1 MIWIVKNL
9 WLIPALPLL
18 AAGIIAVNKQPAR
31 KLAATLAIGTMAL
44 GFLLSLCAFAAT
56 LGHHGEGAFRE
67 VFSFNWIQFG
77 GQWMSLGWVLDPL
90 TAIMLVMVTFVG
102 MLIFIFSIG
111 YMAHDKNFMRFFCF
125 LALFASGMLGVVI
138 ANNLLL
144 LFISWEIVGLTSYLL
159 IGFWYHK
166 PSAAAAAKKAFITT
180 RIGDL
185 GLLLGMVWLYA
196 QTGTLN
202 FYEGGKGCLEA
213 TALSQML
220 THITIG
226 GMAVSTAIG
235 LLIFLGAVGKS
246 GQVPL
251 HVWLPDAMEGP
262 TPVSA
267 LIHAATMVAAGVFL
281 VARVYPL
288 MAAGA
293 VLGEHGAPVTTA
305 LTVVT
310 WIGAITAIFAATIA
324 VAQNDIKRILAYST
338 VSQLGY
344 MMMGLGVG
352 GVAVGMF
359 HLITHAFFKALL
371 FLGSASVIHGC
382 HEEQDIR
389 KMGGLKKYMPITFM
403 VYAIGMLAL
412 AGFPLFF
419 SGFWSKDEILHA
431 AHGWSVSHVPFYL
444 GCTGALFTAFYMT
457 RQVALVFFGNYRG
470 HTAEAGHGH
479 ADKAHQADHSAA
491 HGHDAAAGASH
502 DPHESP
508 AVMTVPL
515 MILAGFAIVLGF
527 VGTPAWPWFDGY
539 LTGEAFKFD
548 FSKLF
553 ESGTLSLM
561 LASAAI
567 VFTGLGLGWFLYYKR
582 QRHTA
587 EEKDVLEAA
596 VPAVFKV
603 LQNKYYID
611 ELYEATF
618 IRFNAFAAQF
628 CDFADKWIFGGAV
641 LLVSY
646 VTLGLAWVYRLTD
659 EYLVNTGFDGGCES
673 LRLGGGGLS
682 KLHSGRVQTYLRIIG
697 VALVVFILFLIWGRK
712 A

>member
-1 MIWIVKNL
+1 MTWIAQNL
-9 WLIPALPLL
+9 WLIPVLPLV
-18 AAGIIAVNKQPAR
+18 ASGVIAVNKQRQR
-31 KLAATLAIGTMAL
+31 KLAVTLSIGSMVMA
-44 GFLLSLCAFAAT
+44 FLLSLCAFSAT
-56 LGHHGEGAFRE
+56 LLHHGESGVFRE
-67 VFSFNWIQFG
+67 VAGFNWLQFG
-77 GQWMSLGWVLDPL
+77 GQWMDIGWVLDPL
-90 TAIMLVMVTFVG
+90 TAIMLMMVTFVG

-111 YMAHDKNFMRFFCF
+111 YMTHDENFMRFFCF
-125 LALFASGMLGVVI
+125 LALFAAGMLGVVI
-138 ANNLLL
+138 ANNLF
-144 LFISWEIVGLTSYLL
+144 LFFVSWEIVGLTSYLL

-185 GLLLGMVWLYA
+185 GLLIGMVWLYA
-196 QTGTLN
+196 ETGTLN
-202 FYEGGKGCLEA
+202 FYDGGKGCLESGA
-213 TALSQML
+213 LTAML
-220 THITIG
+220 THATIG
-226 GMAVSTAIG
+226 GMAVSTMIG

-293 VLGEHGAPVTTA
+293 IVGEHGVPVTTA

-310 WIGAITAIFAATIA
+310 WVGAITAIFAASIA

-371 FLGSASVIHGC
+371 FLGSGSVIHGC
-382 HEEQDIR
+382 HEEQDVR
-389 KMGGLKKYMPITFM
+389 KMGGLKKYMPVTFA
-403 VYAIGMLAL
+403 VYAVGMLAL

-431 AHGWSVSHVPFYL
+431 AHGWSVSQVPFYL

-457 RQVALVFFGNYRG
+457 RQVALVFFGSYRG
-470 HTAEAGHGH
+470 HQEE
-479 ADKAHQADHSAA
+479 SA
-491 HGHDAAAGASH
+491 HGHSAHDHSHSSKSSHSH

-515 MILAGFAIVLGF
+515 VILAGFAIVLGF

-539 LTGEAFKFD
+539 LTGEEFKFD
-548 FSKLF
+548 FSKLT
-553 ESGTLSLM
+553 EPGTLGLM
-561 LASAAI
+561 VASAGI
-567 VFTGLGLGWFLYYKR
+567 VFTGLGLGWFLYGKR
-582 QRHTA
+582 QRKTVD
-587 EEKDVLEAA
+587 EKDVLEAA
-596 VPAVFKV
+596 QPFIFK
-603 LQNKYYID
+603 LLENKYYVD
-611 ELYEATF
+611 EFYDATV
-618 IRFNAFAAQF
+618 IRFNAFAAWL

-641 LLVSY
+641 LVVSY
-646 VTLGLAWVYRLTD
+646 VTLGLAWLYRLMD
-659 EYLVNTGFDGGCES
+659 EYFVNLGFDAGCES
-673 LRLGGGGLS
+673 LRGSGSGLS
-682 KLHSGRVQTYLRIIG
+682 KLHTGRVQTYLRVIG
-697 VALVVFILFLIWGRK
+697 VALVALIIFLIWGRK

>member
-1 MIWIVKNL
+1 
-9 WLIPALPLL
+9 
-18 AAGIIAVNKQPAR
+18 
-31 KLAATLAIGTMAL
+31 
-44 GFLLSLCAFAAT
+44 
-56 LGHHGEGAFRE
+56 
-67 VFSFNWIQFG
+67 
-77 GQWMSLGWVLDPL
+77 
-90 TAIMLVMVTFVG
+90 
-102 MLIFIFSIG
+102 
-111 YMAHDKNFMRFFCF
+111 
-125 LALFASGMLGVVI
+125 
-138 ANNLLL
+138 
-144 LFISWEIVGLTSYLL
+144 
-159 IGFWYHK
+159 
-166 PSAAAAAKKAFITT
+166 
-180 RIGDL
+180 
-185 GLLLGMVWLYA
+185 
-196 QTGTLN
+196 
-202 FYEGGKGCLEA
+202 
-213 TALSQML
+213 
-220 THITIG
+220 
-226 GMAVSTAIG
+226 MAVSTAIG

-293 VLGEHGAPVTTA
+293 VPGEHGVPVTTA

-389 KMGGLKKYMPITFM
+389 KMGGLKKYMPITFL
-403 VYAIGMLAL
+403 VYGIGMLAL

-457 RQVALVFFGNYRG
+457 RQVALVFFGSYRG
-470 HTAEAGHGH
+470 HQAEAGHGH
-479 ADKAHQADHSAA
+479 SHEAHGAA
-491 HGHDAAAGASH
+491 HGVAHGHGAAAEDSH

-508 AVMTVPL
+508 PVMTVPL

-539 LTGEAFKFD
+539 LTGEEFKFD

-596 VPAVFKV
+596 QPFVFKV

-641 LLVSY
+641 LF
-646 VTLGLAWVYRLTD
+646 VTYLTIGLAWVYRKSD
-659 EYLVNTGFDGGCES
+659 EWLVNTGFDAGCES
-673 LRLGGGGLS
+673 LRLSGGGLS

>member
-9 WLIPALPLL
+9 WLIPALPLF

-31 KLAATLAIGTMAL
+31 KLAATLAIGSMAL
-44 GFLLSLCAFAAT
+44 GFLLSLCAFSAT

-77 GQWMSLGWVLDPL
+77 GQWMDIGWVLDPL

-102 MLIFIFSIG
+102 MLIFIFSVG
-111 YMAHDKNFMRFFCF
+111 YMAHDENFMRFFCF

-138 ANNLLL
+138 ANNLF
-144 LFISWEIVGLTSYLL
+144 LFFVSWEIVGLTSYLL

-202 FYEGGKGCLEA
+202 FYTPEHTGCLEA
-213 TALSQML
+213 IKLNAML
-220 THITIG
+220 AAPPVAG
-226 GMAVSTAIG
+226 FAVVTAIG

-281 VARVYPL
+281 IARVYPL

-293 VLGEHGAPVTTA
+293 PPVEHGAPVTTA

-344 MMMGLGVG
+344 MMMGLGIG

-371 FLGSASVIHGC
+371 FLGSGSVIHGC
-382 HEEQDIR
+382 HEEQDVR
-389 KMGGLKKYMPITFM
+389 KMGGLKKYMPVTFA

-419 SGFWSKDEILHA
+419 SGFWSKDEILHS
-431 AHGWSVSHVPFYL
+431 AHNWPVSHIPFLL

-457 RQVALVFFGNYRG
+457 RQVALVFFGSYRG
-470 HTAEAGHGH
+470 HEE
-479 ADKAHQADHSAA
+479 KSA
-491 HGHDAAAGASH
+491 HGHTADAHSHSSESAHRH

-515 MILAGFAIVLGF
+515 IILAGFAILLGF

-539 LTGEAFKFD
+539 LTGEEFKFD
-548 FSKLF
+548 FSKLT
-553 ESGTLSLM
+553 EPGTLGLM

-567 VFTGLGLGWFLYYKR
+567 VFTGLGLGWFLYGKR
-582 QRHTA
+582 QRKTVA
-587 EEKDVLEAA
+587 EKDVLEAA
-596 VPAVFKV
+596 QPFIYKV
-603 LQNKYYID
+603 LENKYYVD
-611 ELYEATF
+611 EIYEATV
-618 IRFNAFAAQF
+618 IRFNAFAAWL
-628 CDFADKWIFGGAV
+628 CDFADQWIFGGAV
-641 LLVSY
+641 LLVKY
-646 VTLGLAWVYRLTD
+646 VTVGLAWLYRLTD
-659 EYLVNTGFDGGCES
+659 EYFVNLGFDTGCEA
-673 LRLGGGGLS
+673 LREGGGGLS
-682 KLHSGRVQTYLRIIG
+682 KLHTGRVQTYLRVIG
-697 VALVVFILFLIWGRK
+697 VALVALIIFLIWGRK

>member
-31 KLAATLAIGTMAL
+31 KLAASLAIGSMAL

-56 LGHHGEGAFRE
+56 LGHHGEGSFRE
-67 VFSFNWIQFG
+67 VFSFPWIQFG
-77 GQWMSLGWVLDPL
+77 GQWMSIGWVLDPL

-102 MLIFIFSIG
+102 MLIFIFSVG
-111 YMAHDKNFMRFFCF
+111 YMSHDKNFMRFFNF

-138 ANNLLL
+138 ANNLFL
-144 LFISWEIVGLTSYLL
+144 LFVSWEIVGLTSYLL

-196 QTGTLN
+196 ETGTLN
-202 FYEGGKGCLEA
+202 FYDHGHGCLEQSA
-213 TALSQML
+213 LTAML
-220 THITIG
+220 AHATIG
-226 GMAVSTAIG
+226 GLAVSTAIG

-288 MAAGA
+288 MSAGA
-293 VLGEHGAPVTTA
+293 IIGEHGVPVTTA

-310 WIGAITAIFAATIA
+310 WVGALTAIFAASIA

-371 FLGSASVIHGC
+371 FLGSGSVIHGC

-389 KMGGLKKYMPITFM
+389 KMGGLKKYMPVTFA
-403 VYAIGMLAL
+403 VYAVGMLAL

-419 SGFWSKDEILHA
+419 SGFWSKDEILHS
-431 AHGWSVSHVPFYL
+431 AHNWPVSHIPFLL

-457 RQVALVFFGNYRG
+457 RQVALVFFGAYRG
-470 HTAEAGHGH
+470 HQEESSHGH
-479 ADKAHQADHSAA
+479 SSAHSHSSESS
-491 HGHDAAAGASH
+491 SH
-502 DPHESP
+502 SHTPHESP

-515 MILAGFAIVLGF
+515 MILAGFAILLGF

-539 LTGEAFKFD
+539 LTGEEFKFD
-548 FSKLF
+548 FSKLT
-553 ESGTLSLM
+553 EPGTLGLM

-567 VFTGLGLGWFLYYKR
+567 VFTGLGLGWFLYGKR
-582 QRHTA
+582 QRKTSA
-587 EEKDVLEAA
+587 EKDVLEVAQ
-596 VPAVFKV
+596 PAIFK
-603 LQNKYYID
+603 LLENKYYVD
-611 ELYEATF
+611 EFYEATV
-618 IRFNAFAAQF
+618 IRFNAFAAWF

-646 VTLGLAWVYRLTD
+646 VTLGLAWLYKFMD
-659 EYLVNTGFDGGCES
+659 EYLVNLGFDTGCES
-673 LRLGGGGLS
+673 LRQSGGGLS
-682 KLHSGRVQTYLRIIG
+682 KLHAGRVQTYLRVIG
-697 VALVVFILFLIWGRK
+697 VALVALILFLIWGRK